1 MVKVLI
7 IIVSSE
13 CFHQGNF
20 ISKYHKIFTDDLP
33 KQNTGCNCKTTGLV
47 ACTCIPATL
56 EAELQNGVSWIPV
69 GGNSPSIGG

>member
-20 ISKYHKIFTDDLP
+20 ILKYHKIFTDTLA
-33 KQNTGCNCKTTGLV
+33 KQNTGCSCKTTGLV
-47 ACTCIPATL
+47 AFTCIPATL
-56 EAELQNGVSWIPV
+56 EAELQNGVSSIPV

>member
-7 IIVSSE
+7 IILSSE

-20 ISKYHKIFTDDLP
+20 IPKYHKFFTDNLP
-33 KQNTGCNCKTTGLV
+33 KQNTGCSCKTTGLV

-56 EAELQNGVSWIPV
+56 EAELQNGVSSIPV